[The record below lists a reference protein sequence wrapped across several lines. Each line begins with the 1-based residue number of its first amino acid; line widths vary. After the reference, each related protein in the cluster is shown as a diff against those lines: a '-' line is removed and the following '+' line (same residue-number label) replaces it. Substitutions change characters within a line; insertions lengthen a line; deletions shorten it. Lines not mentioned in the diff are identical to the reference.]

1 MERIKENKI
10 SIIICDDNK
19 YKRGYVND
27 FIEKDGYYSPEISN
41 DLKNQITELS
51 KDHKKII
58 IDNTDALHFEC
69 CIDTIK
75 YLAEAKDF
83 DGSAVLFTTTKMAD
97 LLLALG
103 TELSNY
109 KIYHLLY
116 EDLSEK
122 DCNNYKALVR
132 LKTIS
137 AKRLRGLVEVYAELL
152 YGEIRAGDVLK
163 NVYGGPEIK
172 VIGKPVYLNEH
183 IKYEKVDVFDTV
195 NANFTF
201 YVKLKEYANVNPP
214 QILIKK

>member
-1 MERIKENKI
+1 MERIKENRI

-19 YKRGYVND
+19 YKRGYVSD
-27 FIEKDGYYSPEISN
+27 FIERDGYYSPEISDN
-41 DLKNQITELS
+41 LKNQIMALS

-58 IDNTDALHFEC
+58 IDNTGTLHFDY

-75 YLAEAKDF
+75 YLAETKDF

-103 TELSNY
+103 TDLSNY
-109 KIYHLLY
+109 KIYYLSYQDLL
-116 EDLSEK
+116 EK

-137 AKRLRGLVEVYAELL
+137 AKRLKGLVEVYAELL
-152 YGEIRAGDVLK
+152 YGEIRAGDILK
-163 NVYGGPEIK
+163 DVYGGPELK
-172 VIGKPVYLNEH
+172 VIGKPEYLNKH
-183 IKYEKVDVFDTV
+183 IKREKVDSFDTV

-201 YVKLKEYANVNPP
+201 YLKLKEYGNVNPP
-214 QILIKK
+214 KILMKI